1 MDSRK
6 GFIVASWARSG
17 RIYATGRLE
26 TGESFAL
33 ACRSDGGAVLVPA
46 EYAGTAKDI
55 LTRFRGRLDPE
66 PWSDLAGKV
75 LARFRLPGWARPEIE
90 EALLAGGVPLPRL
103 DRGGVDEYLADRGI
117 VSGLEITGEARKGER
132 VDCVFVDPE
141 IGPSDSMPALRWLA
155 LDIETDRQ
163 DRVLAVSLVDR
174 DFGRPALRSGEGA
187 GVGARE
193 LRDSAGEVLFL
204 GPDLGLP
211 WITAFASEAEL
222 LSTLSARIASRD
234 PDVLTGWNV
243 IDFDLGV
250 LSARYAALGLPF
262 IIGRSR
268 DPAGFLE
275 RPGKRR
281 IFDLPGRSVLDGIRL
296 MRSAGERYEDQSL
309 ETVAQGVLGE
319 GKLVSSTGSDKLA
332 ELERLRAE
340 EPVLFCEYCLRDSE
354 LVLRI
359 LEKTGIGELTAR
371 RAALTGLSLDLAWTS
386 IPAFERVYDAALRA
400 RHVIP
405 PARDNRSVSG
415 AAGGTVL
422 DPRAG
427 IFESVIVLDF
437 RSLYPSLMRTFN
449 IDPLAHARSGG
460 SEASGT
466 RGARKLGTG
475 QPEGNNCDGTIMAP
489 NGARFSR
496 EPGILPAV
504 ITRYFA
510 ERERALAA
518 GDATGAFVYK
528 ILMNSFY
535 GVLGS
540 DGCRYART
548 ELAGAI
554 TSFARKYLTFAR
566 DLCEARGYRV
576 LYGDTDSVFVE
587 AGTPFTGNWDEL
599 SQLGETLAAEI
610 NSAIS
615 ASIMKEYG
623 LESFLRIRSDKV
635 YGRFFIPRIRTEG
648 AGVGSAILRR
658 EGTGEGAESDEAEG
672 RGRAKGYA
680 GLQRGEDTAP
690 EVEVKGMEAARSD
703 GTPLGRRFQRELLDL
718 VFGTA
723 SGGLEPAGKEQ
734 LEAYCRGI
742 ASGLRGGAFDGELV
756 YRRWL
761 RRPASEYGSENPAVR
776 AARILGWTDRRGRI
790 SWLMTSSGAE
800 PPERRSAAALDYNHY
815 VEHQLMPI
823 ARSILDERNLDARPW
838 LADRPQLELEW

>member
-1 MDSRK
+1 MSSWK

-55 LTRFRGRLDPE
+55 LARFRARPDPE
-66 PWSDLAGKV
+66 PWTDLSGKA

-103 DRGGVDEYLADRGI
+103 DRSGVDEYLADRRI
-117 VSGLEITGEARKGER
+117 VSGLEIKGEARKGER

-141 IGPSDSMPALRWLA
+141 IGPVECMPALRWLA

-163 DRVLAVSLVDR
+163 DHVLAVSLIDR
-174 DFGRPALRSGEGA
+174 EFGRSELRPGEG
-187 GVGARE
+187 
-193 LRDSAGEVLFL
+193 AGEVLFL

-211 WITAFASEAEL
+211 WITAFASEAGL
-222 LSTLSARIASRD
+222 LSALSAKIASRD

-243 IDFDLGV
+243 IDFDLAV

-262 IIGRSR
+262 TIGRSR
-268 DPAGFLE
+268 DPAGFIE
-275 RPGKRR
+275 RPGRR
-281 IFDLPGRSVLDGIRL
+281 QVFDLPGRSVLDGIRL

-319 GKLVSSTGSDKLA
+319 GKLVSSTGTDKLA

-340 EPVLFCEYCLRDSE
+340 EPVLFCQYCLRDSE

-359 LEKTGIGELTAR
+359 LEKTGIAELTAR

-466 RGARKLGTG
+466 RGARKLDKGFA
-475 QPEGNNCDGTIMAP
+475 DGHNSDDTLMAP

-496 EPGILPAV
+496 EPGILPEV

-566 DLCEARGYRV
+566 DLCEAQGYRV

-587 AGTPFTGNWDEL
+587 AGRPFAGDWEGL
-599 SQLGETLAAEI
+599 SQLGETLAAAI
-610 NSAIS
+610 NSAIA
-615 ASIMKEYG
+615 ASIREEYS

-648 AGVGSAILRR
+648 AGVGGAILRR
-658 EGTGEGAESDEAEG
+658 EATGEGAESDEAEG

-680 GLQRGEDTAP
+680 GLERGGGAAA

-734 LEAYCRGI
+734 LEAYCRSV
-742 ASGLRGGAFDGELV
+742 ASSLRSGSFDGELV
-756 YRRWL
+756 YKRWL

-790 SWLMTSSGAE
+790 SWLMTTAGAE
-800 PPERRSAAALDYNHY
+800 PPERRSTAVLDYNHY

-823 ARSILDERNLDARPW
+823 ARSILDERGLDARPW
-838 LADRPQLELEW
+838 LADRPQLELDW